1 MSQEIF
7 IAYSGLRNRALSL
20 EVLANNLSNL
30 AVTGFKKDVLYST
43 VFNRVRQ
50 ISNDPMEIAA
60 SDAASSEKTIVDF
73 SPGNLVRTGNPLHV
87 ALAGDGFF
95 VVDTPS
101 GSKYTRN
108 GAFSLNSE
116 KEIVT
121 SDGFPVLGENGRIRV
136 DGPSLEIGAGGEV
149 SVGGVQAG
157 KLKIVQ
163 FEDLGRLKKAGGAF
177 FEAPADSILLPPAK
191 LDVRQAHLEQANVE
205 PMQAVS
211 EMISLLRSFEMLSQA
226 IRSVSNE
233 VNKKVIDEVART

>member
-1 MSQEIF
+1 MSQELF
-7 IAYSGLRNRALSL
+7 IAYSGLRSRAQSL

-30 AVTGFKKDVLYST
+30 AVNGFKKDVLYST

-50 ISNDPMEIAA
+50 YSNDPLEIAA
-60 SDAASSEKTIVDF
+60 SQAASSEKTVVDF
-73 SPGNLVRTGNPLHV
+73 SAGSLVRTGNPLHV

-95 VVDTPS
+95 VADTPA
-101 GSKYTRN
+101 GPRYTRN
-108 GAFSLNSE
+108 GAFSLNSD

-136 DGPSLEIGAGGEV
+136 EGSNVDIGPGGEI
-149 SVGGVQAG
+149 SVAGVIAG
-157 KLKIVQ
+157 RLKIVQ
-163 FEDLGRLKKAGGAF
+163 FEDLSQLKKIGGSL
-177 FEAPADSILLPPAK
+177 FEAPNDENLVPPAK
-191 LDVRQAHLEQANVE
+191 LDVRQAHLEQSNVE

-226 IRSVSNE
+226 IRSISND

>member
-7 IAYSGLRNRALSL
+7 IAYSGLRSRAQSL

-30 AVTGFKKDVLYST
+30 AVNGFKKDVLYST

-50 ISNDPMEIAA
+50 FSGDPMEIAA
-60 SDAASSEKTIVDF
+60 SEAAFAERTVIDF
-73 SPGNLVRTGNPLHV
+73 SPGSLVRTGNPLHV

-95 VVDTPS
+95 VVDTPA
-101 GSKYTRN
+101 GDRYTRN
-108 GAFSLNSE
+108 GSFSLNSD

-121 SDGFPVLGENGRIRV
+121 SEGYPVLGENGRVRV
-136 DGPSLEIGAGGEV
+136 DGSSVEIGPGGEI
-149 SVGGVQAG
+149 SVGGVLAG
-157 KLKIVQ
+157 RLKVVQ
-163 FEDLGRLKKAGGAF
+163 FEDLSKLSKIGGALF
-177 FEAPADSILLPPAK
+177 QAPADAILQPPAK
-191 LDVRQAHLEQANVE
+191 LDVRQAHLEQANVD

-226 IRSVSNE
+226 IRSVSND